1 MADLELVEINR
12 SKNNMDVDEKQSC
25 TYCRV
30 ANSVSLYTT
39 SSIFGDEFSL
49 DKCSVCGAF
58 FLNPSPTEEQLGQ
71 AYDDSYY
78 GTGDSKFG
86 SGVEK
91 VLDVFR
97 GARGRRVRGYVKPGG
112 RVLDIGCGS
121 GDFLKK
127 LSERGFEAFG
137 TELDGQAARRAMQ
150 VDGIKVKT
158 GPLLEADFDKDFF
171 DAVCMWHVFE
181 HLAEPKRTLEI
192 ISKILKPGGYLFLSM
207 PNIESIQSRLFK
219 GRWLHLDPPRHLFFL
234 SPEKLVSVVKDEA
247 AFDLNF
253 LLPSRE
259 EGWISNLTVRKSSYE
274 DSNRLEMVTRENRY
288 LAFSSLHPYP
298 EQKFLAIFSF
308 HRSDKPES
316 EIPWSKLLCADD
328 REVSFNI
335 ARQGRAMKYSLQ
347 LDTMEA
353 VVRAI

>member
-58 FLNPSPTEEQLGQ
+58 FLNPSPTDEQLDQ

-97 GARGRRVRGYVKPGG
+97 GARGRRVCGYVKPGC

-181 HLAEPKRTLEI
+181 HLTEPKRTLEI
-192 ISKILKPGGYLFLSM
+192 LSKILKPGGYLFLSM

-234 SPEKLVSVVKDEA
+234 SPEKLVSAVKD
-247 AFDLNF
+247 FGF
-253 LLPSRE
+253 SM
-259 EGWISNLTVRKSSYE
+259 VRKKFFSLEQNVFGFQQSILNCILKKRDVLFEVLKGNKSYAQ
-274 DSNRLEMVTRENRY
+274 DYSVVSIAL
-288 LAFSSLHPYP
+288 
-298 EQKFLAIFSF
+298 QKFFWIGTFPLFA
-308 HRSDKPES
+308 
-316 EIPWSKLLCADD
+316 L
-328 REVSFNI
+328 I
-335 ARQGRAMKYSLQ
+335 AGVEAVLNKGG
-347 LDTMEA
+347 TMEF
-353 VVRAI
+353 VFRKEES